1 MEMVL
6 LKEKIEEIIRENDPS
21 VAAMVMLA
29 ALQECAKADKTH
41 TTAPAYRVIDKAVD
55 SACESMFG

>member
-6 LKEKIEEIIRENDPS
+6 LKDRIEDIIRDNDPS

-29 ALQECAKADKTH
+29 ALQECAKADKAH
-41 TTAPAYRVIDKAVD
+41 TTAPAYRVIDKAID

>member
-21 VAAMVMLA
+21 VAAMVMLSA
-29 ALQECAKADKTH
+29 MQECAKAESYL
-41 TTAPAYRVIDKAVD
+41 TTAPTYRVIDKAVD
-55 SACESMFG
+55 SACENLFG

>member
-21 VAAMVMLA
+21 VAAMVMLSA
-29 ALQECAKADKTH
+29 MQECAKADKTH
-41 TTAPAYRVIDKAVD
+41 TTAPVHRVIDKAVD
-55 SACESMFG
+55 AACENLFG

>member
-29 ALQECAKADKTH
+29 ALQECAKADK
-41 TTAPAYRVIDKAVD
+41 ADAGGSVAVIDKAVD
-55 SACESMFG
+55 TACEAMFG